1 MTTQSPAWLMLRRSM
16 PNNATSHA
24 AARLA
29 REAMPVW
36 STTASAGWDA
46 ATAANDDAGALGEH
60 AESCKQSHGR
70 LRALFN
76 ALDTVHRVL
85 QPRTITLLVGVLV
98 AAAAVA
104 VWLG

>member
-1 MTTQSPAWLMLRRSM
+1 M
-16 PNNATSHA
+16 PTRTSSHHA
-24 AARLA
+24 VRLA
-29 REAMPVW
+29 REAKPAW

-46 ATAANDDAGALGEH
+46 ATAAHDDAGALGEH
-60 AESCKQSHGR
+60 AETCQQSHGR

-76 ALDTVHRVL
+76 ALYAVHRVI

-104 VWLG
+104 MWLE